1 MNQIERDKLKA
12 RLERA
17 EEAYHLLMT
26 GEKEVTITYDGNRSV
41 TFNQISID
49 RLSQYIAQLK
59 SQIGSAGGKGT
70 RRRAVG
76 VNF

>member
-1 MNQIERDKLKA
+1 MNQIERDKLQE
-12 RLERA
+12 RLARA
-17 EEAYHLLMT
+17 EEAYHQLMT

-59 SQIGSAGGKGT
+59 GQLGGRGA